1 MGTGI
6 QAYAAGINRH
16 HQQAQAHASRA
27 IEHAIEAGKLL
38 LQAKAQLPHGQ
49 FLSWLEANCQVSARQ
64 AQRYMRAAQG
74 RPLGRRKND
83 TVSHM
88 PKPVKE
94 LRILDVLRSGQSLN
108 RFEATKLGDSCL
120 NSTIAKLRAKGEPI
134 LSRWERIPGRF
145 SDEVRCL
152 RYYYEGTAQRTPQLD
167 LIEAPEDRG

>member
-1 MGTGI
+1 MTTEI
-6 QAYAAGINRH
+6 QTYAADINRH
-16 HQQAQAHASRA
+16 HQQAQAHASQA
-27 IEHAIEAGKLL
+27 IEHAIEAGRLL
-38 LQAKAQLPHGQ
+38 LQAKEQLPHGQ
-49 FLSWLEANCQVSARQ
+49 FLPWLEANCQVSARQ

-74 RPLGRRKND
+74 KSLAKND
-83 TVSHM
+83 TVSYL

-108 RFEATKLGDSCL
+108 RFEAAKLGDSCL

-152 RYYYEGTAQRTPQLD
+152 RYYYGGMAQRTPQLD
-167 LIEAPEDRG
+167 LIEHRS